1 VKDAHPSEAIALV
14 DLLTFLLSYS
24 PLAHA
29 NAAAQRRRDG
39 RPSGGKA
46 LPHNASGSYVAS
58 FRGLL
63 CEGRFTRNLGVRRLA
78 AAFARLQCI
87 LRRGG
92 TIVCAPRRQSPTGR
106 SVCPSGRAAARAKI
120 HAPGGHGDPPLQAAG
135 PLFERTRQA
144 GRAKVVASYRSPKEG
159 ATGQSPCPSRPM
171 RSCFLARQ
179 A

>member
-39 RPSGGKA
+39 RPAGGKA

-58 FRGLL
+58 FRGFC
-63 CEGRFTRNLGVRRLA
+63 CEGPLTRNLGVRRLA

-92 TIVCAPRRQSPTGR
+92 PPRP
-106 SVCPSGRAAARAKI
+106 PARKYTRREGTETL
-120 HAPGGHGDPPLQAAG
+120 PYG
-135 PLFERTRQA
+135 PLGHYLSAR
-144 GRAKVVASYRSPKEG
+144 GKPG
-159 ATGQSPCPSRPM
+159 ALKR
-171 RSCFLARQ
+171 
-179 A
+179 